1 MVTLTEA
8 PQNWEIIQQAA
19 GVARVAVAGTY
30 DGGAADENIIWVG
43 ALSEDDLAP
52 VVAWQR
58 AEMQNGT
65 FRATLVL
72 PVGGLYRVEVRS
84 VGNEATPPMSAK
96 QWVAR
101 HHIGVGD
108 NYLIAGQSNAA
119 GVGRGYVA
127 ESPDLCV
134 HVLRD
139 AREWDLATHPLD
151 TVRDRHNPW
160 LSFAKTLRRALG
172 YPIGLIPTAVS
183 GSQIRRWLPE
193 MEGDLY
199 REMRAA
205 TERAQTGIRGVIWYQ
220 GCAEA
225 MDGFGDKYF
234 GYLSSLIGHL
244 REDYHDPALPI
255 LLLQLNR
262 HIDGQESPEMH
273 RGWGEVREAQRQA
286 ARRIPGVYL
295 TTAFDSAMSDGI
307 HNAAATNAALGDR
320 VGRLALGHIYGRGA
334 DYDAADLERARLLSE
349 TEIELTFSHLFTLG
363 TFGLE
368 PARLPIRVSDDKG
381 EVLIHSYTCARERV
395 TLCLT
400 RPVTGRVYVSAMD
413 KREEPYYLIDEGTQI
428 PVIAFHRAEAT
439 RD

>member
-183 GSQIRRWLPE
+183 GSQANAEISAPPSVLSGFMPYSVRSARHCASVLPLFKCMGMIRVVAIFPPWKKTQ
-193 MEGDLY
+193 EG
-199 REMRAA
+199 A
-205 TERAQTGIRGVIWYQ
+205 
-220 GCAEA
+220 CA
-225 MDGFGDKYF
+225 
-234 GYLSSLIGHL
+234 
-244 REDYHDPALPI
+244 
-255 LLLQLNR
+255 
-262 HIDGQESPEMH
+262 
-273 RGWGEVREAQRQA
+273 
-286 ARRIPGVYL
+286 
-295 TTAFDSAMSDGI
+295 
-307 HNAAATNAALGDR
+307 
-320 VGRLALGHIYGRGA
+320 
-334 DYDAADLERARLLSE
+334 
-349 TEIELTFSHLFTLG
+349 FSHS
-363 TFGLE
+363 
-368 PARLPIRVSDDKG
+368 AYS
-381 EVLIHSYTCARERV
+381 
-395 TLCLT
+395 
-400 RPVTGRVYVSAMD
+400 VY
-413 KREEPYYLIDEGTQI
+413 P
-428 PVIAFHRAEAT
+428 
-439 RD
+439 